1 MRIQIRITAG
11 LSPSLAPLARRRLE
25 FALGRFGVRVRSLTV
40 RLTDLNGPRGGL
52 DKHCL
57 VAIRLTSP
65 RRLIVVEDTD
75 AEAEVAIG
83 RAADRASR
91 VVARA
96 VETLRDWRPLER
108 GFGTRLLKA
117 SGNVGSAVSYVE
129 NLS

>member
-1 MRIQIRITAG
+1 MRILIHMTAG

-25 FALGRFGVRVRSLTV
+25 FALGRFGARVRSLTV
-40 RLTDLNGPRGGL
+40 RVADLNGPRGGL
-52 DKHCL
+52 DKRCL

-65 RRLIVVEDTD
+65 RRLIVVEDTA

-96 VETLRDWRPLER
+96 VQTLRDWRPLER
-108 GFGTRLLKA
+108 GC
-117 SGNVGSAVSYVE
+117 
-129 NLS
+129 

>member
-1 MRIQIRITAG
+1 MRILIRMPAG

-25 FALGRFGVRVRSLTV
+25 FALGRFGARVRSLTV
-40 RLTDLNGPRGGL
+40 RLADLNGPRGGL

-83 RAADRASR
+83 RAADRAAR
-91 VVARA
+91 TVARA
-96 VETLRDWRPLER
+96 VQTLTDWRHLER
-108 GFGTRLLKA
+108 GC
-117 SGNVGSAVSYVE
+117 
-129 NLS
+129 

>member
-1 MRIQIRITAG
+1 MRILIRMTAG

-25 FALGRFGVRVRSLTV
+25 FALRRFGARVRSLTV
-40 RLTDLNGPRGGL
+40 RVADLNGPRGGL
-52 DKHCL
+52 DKRCL
-57 VAIRLTSP
+57 VTIRLTSP

-108 GFGTRLLKA
+108 GC
-117 SGNVGSAVSYVE
+117 
-129 NLS
+129 

>member
-1 MRIQIRITAG
+1 MRILIRMTAG

-25 FALGRFGVRVRSLTV
+25 FALGRFGARVRSLTV
-40 RLTDLNGPRGGL
+40 RVADLNGPRGGL
-52 DKHCL
+52 DKRCL

-83 RAADRASR
+83 RAAGRASR

-108 GFGTRLLKA
+108 GC
-117 SGNVGSAVSYVE
+117 
-129 NLS
+129 